1 MSFVAT
7 CAVEE
12 KTGTCGAPTQAFL
25 CGKHTD
31 ELLFW
36 LWDIGGVSLNDSGEY
51 SASLLD
57 ELDTTICGDDKVG
70 GASIGIVV
78 HSTDHSISFNERA
91 SDAKSALCNTVV
103 GWTKLFAEDNPHLI
117 FDVSTIEQAARWM
130 AGFPNLLAGHPA
142 AVEMHDELRLRVRDA
157 RRAIDRPADVVH
169 VGECGGW
176 NEVENKKCTVNLF
189 AVLGHIEVTCRAC
202 ETTFCVGDRQRDL
215 LLKLRTQ
222 VVTARQ
228 AEKALKPFFGR
239 MLNVKTL
246 RTWINRQVI
255 KNRAKE
261 GEEPKVL
268 VADVLDLLN
277 GRGSA
282 GVSSCAEAA

>member
-12 KTGTCGAPTQAFL
+12 RDGTCGAPTQAFL
-25 CGKHTD
+25 CSKHTD

-36 LWDIGGVSLNDSGEY
+36 LWDIGGVALSDSGEY
-51 SASLLD
+51 ATSLLD

-78 HSTDHSISFNERA
+78 RSSDHSISFNERA
-91 SDAKSALCNTVV
+91 SDAKRDLCNTIV

-117 FDVSTIEQAARWM
+117 FDVTTIEEAARWM

-142 AVEMHDELRLRVRDA
+142 AVEMHDELRARVRDA
-157 RRAIDRPADVVH
+157 RSCIDRPADRVY
-169 VGECGGW
+169 VGECGGRNEET
-176 NEVENKKCTVNLF
+176 NEVCTTKLF
-189 AVLGHIEVTCRAC
+189 AIVGHIEVTCRAC
-202 ETTFCVGDRQRDL
+202 LTVFCVGDRQRDL
-215 LLKLRTQ
+215 LVKLRSQ
-222 VVTARQ
+222 VVTARE

-239 MLNVKTL
+239 MVNVKTL
-246 RTWINRQVI
+246 RTWINREVI
-255 KNRAKE
+255 KNRASE
-261 GEEPKVL
+261 GETPKVL

-277 GRGSA
+277 GRGSSS
-282 GVSSCAEAA
+282 VSSCAEAA